1 MPSFQALL
9 DPRSYWQFIERR
21 ILRGLRWRQPN
32 LQGAIAFPPG
42 HFYSPLLDLQSFPPG
57 EPAPRF
63 DGEEMWEHLDLRVAG
78 QRSYYAELLARFPPL
93 PFPSR
98 PAAGHRYFSDNGF
111 FVPSDAFTLSAII
124 RREQPRRVVEVGS
137 GFSSAVMLDT
147 LQHAGQSADLTF
159 IEPFP
164 DRLNALL
171 SADDRARATVLVQP
185 VQEVPLAVF
194 EQLEERDILFIDSSH
209 VAKIGSDVAFLLL
222 RVLPRLQCG
231 VLIHFHDIF
240 YPYSYPAAWV
250 REGRA
255 WNESL
260 FLRAFLLGHPAFA
273 IVAFNSFAGR
283 AFPEI
288 FRAGFPPFLDNT
300 GGSLW
305 LRKVS

>member
-1 MPSFQALL
+1 MPSFKALL

-21 ILRGLRWRQPN
+21 ILLGLRWRQPN

-42 HFYSPLLDLQSFPPG
+42 HFYSPLLDLQSLRPG
-57 EPAPRF
+57 DSAPRF
-63 DGEEMWEHLDLRVAG
+63 DGEEMWENLDLRGPA
-78 QRSYYAELLARFPPL
+78 QRSYYAGLLARFPAL
-93 PFPSR
+93 PFPR
-98 PAAGHRYFSDNGF
+98 HQTAGRRYFADNGF
-111 FVPSDAFTLSAII
+111 FVLSDAFTLSGII
-124 RREQPRRVVEVGS
+124 RQEQPRRIVEVGS

-147 LQHAGQSADLTF
+147 LQHAGQTAGLTF

-171 SADDRARATVLVQP
+171 SAEDRARSTVLVQP
-185 VQEVPLAVF
+185 VQEVPLSVF
-194 EQLEERDILFIDSSH
+194 EQLEEGDILFIDSSH
-209 VAKIGSDVAFLLL
+209 VAKIGSDVAFLFL
-222 RVLPRLQCG
+222 RVLPRLRRG
-231 VLIHFHDIF
+231 VLIHLHDIF
-240 YPYSYPAAWV
+240 YPCSYPAVWL

-260 FLRAFLLGHPAFA
+260 FLRAFLLGNPGFE

-288 FRAGFPPFLDNT
+288 FRTDFPAFLDNT
-300 GGSLW
+300 GGSIW